1 MTIGRISKL
10 TPKIQ
15 KQICEAIRAGS
26 FRGQA
31 ANLAGVDRATFFR
44 WMAIGREEET
54 GVHRDF
60 HDAVKAAED
69 HLEKILHTS
78 WMRAAMR
85 NWVAAAA
92 LLERRYPKRWARKN
106 AAALAVN
113 ALGGGKD
120 PMRVEIV
127 YSEPAPDDIA
137 DRAQSAAVGAPSP
150 SRSR

>member
-10 TPKIQ
+10 TPEVQ
-15 KQICEAIRAGS
+15 KRICDAIRAGS

-31 ANLAGVDRATFFR
+31 AKLAGVDRATFFR
-44 WMAIGREEET
+44 WMALGREEES
-54 GVHRDF
+54 GIHRDF
-60 HDAVKAAED
+60 SDAVKAAED
-69 HLEKILHTS
+69 QLEQILHTS

-113 ALGGGKD
+113 ASGGGKE
-120 PMRVEIV
+120 PVRVEIV
-127 YSEPAPDDIA
+127 YSEPAPADIA
-137 DRAQSAAVGAPSP
+137 DYAQSAAVGGSSP
-150 SRSR
+150 SRVR